1 MVFIIAE
8 DYKNA
13 KVDVIRD
20 NENYLWVKMKDVQD
34 VLGFKNIRDR
44 LRRAMQDIFENKNL
58 TEEQKQMD
66 IRTKNEINKNLKN
79 SQYTYVRNDT
89 IEKIIKN
96 CRGVKSSNDGINRL
110 DREKPRENFRQ
121 LLVFKKVVMMD

>member
-1 MVFIIAE
+1 MLITFE
-8 DYKNA
+8 NEN
-13 KVDVIRD
+13 D

-58 TEEQKQMD
+58 TEEQKKMY

-79 SQYTYVRNDT
+79 SQCTYVRNDT

-110 DREKPRENFRQ
+110 DREKQRENFRQ
-121 LLVFKKVVMMD
+121 LLGFKKVVMME